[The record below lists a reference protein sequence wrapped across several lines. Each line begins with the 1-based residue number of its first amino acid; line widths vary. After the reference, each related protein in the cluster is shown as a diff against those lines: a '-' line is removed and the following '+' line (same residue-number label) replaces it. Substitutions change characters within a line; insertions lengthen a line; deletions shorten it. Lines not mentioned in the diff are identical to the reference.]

1 LHPENGIAF
10 NHGAFFQKAQGPR
23 TPPTSW
29 RDLDD
34 RMHYRKGPSV

>member
-10 NHGAFFQKAQGPR
+10 NHSVFFKKAQAPR
-23 TPPTSW
+23 TPPTSC

-34 RMHYRKGPSV
+34 RMHLSEEAL